1 MDDRNLVLPGLAM
14 DFDPLDEVAESY
26 EKWNRGKPKNRGAGI
41 TRGSF
46 SDKHANKK
54 KHKGVSLAD
63 AEAVFYDDAALTIQD
78 RDHDED
84 RWVTMGKSATGQ
96 ILVVAYT
103 YRDPNF
109 IRIISARLAS
119 RTECRHYLEG

>member
-54 KHKGVSLAD
+54 KHKKLLHAQKMASLRSKVPQPNVNVTISD
-63 AEAVFYDDAALTIQD
+63 ESSHAL
-78 RDHDED
+78 
-84 RWVTMGKSATGQ
+84 
-96 ILVVAYT
+96 L
-103 YRDPNF
+103 
-109 IRIISARLAS
+109 
-119 RTECRHYLEG
+119 